1 MCYSDGLRSTKSLA
15 AESVRKEMNM
25 KTSVFN
31 KDFIPKKLLGCFTN
45 PGPAST
51 NTPTVGAGGSW
62 PDGFR
67 VGNNSQTPVG
77 FYGVSPAATQRS
89 NGNQANFSNTQLNAT
104 LVGLTVSAVW
114 PSSGTISPTTV
125 SPIAVVFQSAGFI
138 SAIDVVLVNKI
149 LPQSGLGI
157 LQARVST
164 VSTVLLQYINMTGS
178 TLTQT
183 VTETVIATNFRGMAQ
198 TVTLSPPVISANSIQ
213 EAQFTVSGLTT
224 DSLVYVVKPTDQL
237 GLGIVGSRVVS
248 NNTLGISF
256 INNLTTAITPTASEA
271 YAVVAL
277 NGLYATNNML
287 LAKVVLNAASGTV
300 NTISGVTS
308 RTIAVTGFATSD
320 DMIGIQR
327 TLTQQDL
334 ALVGVNVNA
343 VNQLALTYINTGQT
357 ASPVTPTQGET
368 YVIPFVRPNPPQPMI
383 VQSVLL
389 TPTAIGAL
397 TTAEVTFAVSNI
409 TVSTVVWVN
418 KPSFT
423 SGIGVVG
430 MRAVS
435 GNVVGITYVN
445 NTAVTITPPAETYL
459 VGNFPTILGSGHR
472 IEQQVMT
479 GLQTNFDLTQE
490 IRQVLVNMG
499 IIAGS

>member
-1 MCYSDGLRSTKSLA
+1 MT
-15 AESVRKEMNM
+15 M

-31 KDFIPKKLLGCFTN
+31 KDFIPKKILGCFIN

-62 PDGFR
+62 PDGFK
-67 VGNNSQTPVG
+67 VGNNSQSPVS
-77 FYGVSPAATQRS
+77 FYGVSPAAVQRS
-89 NGNQANFSNTQLNAT
+89 NGNQANFTNTQTNAV
-104 LVGLTVSAVW
+104 LIGMTVSTVW

-125 SPIAVVFQSAGFI
+125 SPIVVVFQSQNLI
-138 SAIDVVLVNKI
+138 SAIDVVMVNKI
-149 LPQSGLGI
+149 LPQAGLGI

-164 VSTVLLQYINMTGS
+164 VSNVLVQYINMTGS

-248 NNTLGISF
+248 NNTLGITF
-256 INNLTTAITPTASEA
+256 INNLTTAITPTATEA
-271 YAVVAL
+271 YSVVAL
-277 NGLYATNNML
+277 NGLLATNNMMV
-287 LAKVVLNAASGTV
+287 ARVVLSALTGTPT
-300 NTISGVTS
+300 TISGVTT
-308 RTIAVTGFATSD
+308 RTITVTGFAVTD
-320 DMIGIQR
+320 TPLAIQR
-327 TLTQQDL
+327 TLSQQDL

-343 VNQLALTYINTGQT
+343 ANQLALTYVNTGQT
-357 ASPVTPTQGET
+357 ASPVTPTTGET
-368 YVIPFVRPNPPQPMI
+368 YVIPFQRPQIPQPLI
-383 VQSVLL
+383 VQSVTL

-418 KPSFT
+418 KSSFT

-435 GNVVGITYVN
+435 ANVIGITYVN
-445 NTAVTITPPAETYL
+445 NTAVTITPPTESYL
-459 VGNFPTILGSGHR
+459 VGNFPSILGAGHQ
-472 IEQQVMT
+472 IQQDVMS
-479 GLQTNFDLTQE
+479 GLQTNFDLTAE
-490 IRQVLVNMG
+490 IRQVLVSMG
-499 IIAGS
+499 IMAGS